1 VDALEAGKTHAAHGF
16 VDASYRRRRGTV
28 AEAAGGG
35 GMTTGDWL
43 TLFFGAWLGLCVP
56 VGLFFWVACRVGADC
71 DEDGEE
77 RQ

>member
-1 VDALEAGKTHAAHGF
+1 
-16 VDASYRRRRGTV
+16 
-28 AEAAGGG
+28 
-35 GMTTGDWL
+35 MTTGDWL

-56 VGLFFWVACRVGADC
+56 VGLFFWAACRVGTDC